1 MKRKFFTLLL
11 VAATTLAGTFSLTSC
26 KDYDSDA
33 IAQLEDELSEI
44 EATLQKQID
53 AISQCDCSDV
63 DLSNYATISA
73 LNLLQDELEAQGEV
87 IDKYQPYWEE
97 LAEISSALLAEGYD
111 LSDLK
116 AYIDDRDALAYDYV
130 DGQVASLEE
139 AYAAA
144 DADLQEQLDALQA
157 QVDALT
163 NKYASLI
170 TSINIDKVSNPI
182 FGSLNLPFGIK
193 STVLCAWYGENG
205 PGTDEFP
212 TTRSSYYA
220 NEDEAEWAYSLQSSS
235 EKVEI
240 GSTIVNPYAGTV
252 LLTINPN
259 DIDFEGVKVTLASR
273 ADDSAPVAFED
284 EFTLEAS
291 TKAVTTR
298 SSSTGAYDAVVKL
311 SSTDADDLADAQID
325 VDEKTIASEL
335 ASVVKK
341 IVNTSNTI
349 DVLDVAQTLYSNF
362 KSAIPEYYAI
372 KAEWNDGDT
381 DRSVRSDYEIAAF
394 TAKPLSYSSLASSDY
409 SGYFET
415 LTSKIPQIE
424 ELGWSIELDEV
435 SLDEEVYYY
444 LTIPVGDDVI
454 IDYENSTLTI
464 VRDSEDTVIDFYS
477 VEDEGDYYLVKIS
490 VDGLASIVDSL
501 NETISNVESQINDLV
516 EQINSS
522 YIGSISTLLSNLN
535 NSLSILEKYAEN
547 PNKLLQPV
555 LFYVLDGNYGRL
567 SQVKNAPSVFNVS
580 GSEDGVL
587 SLVASSFT
595 ADLLAPAYKKYVQV
609 NLVSGTSGS
618 YSITDG
624 ENSGRNL
631 LIDGNDNAIV
641 FTGQAGSTY
650 AITYSAVDYYG
661 YVTAK
666 TYYVKIQ

>member
-11 VAATTLAGTFSLTSC
+11 VAATAVAGTLGLTSC

-44 EATLQKQID
+44 EATLQKQIA
-53 AISQCDCSDV
+53 AISECDCSDI
-63 DLSNYATISA
+63 DLSEYATISA

-87 IDKYQPYWEE
+87 IDKYQPYWED
-97 LAEISSALLAEGYD
+97 LAEISSALIDAGYD
-111 LSDLK
+111 LSELK
-116 AYIDDRDALAYDYV
+116 DYIDDRDALAYEYV
-130 DGQVASLEE
+130 DGEVSSLEE
-139 AYAAA
+139 AYKAA
-144 DADLQEQLDALQA
+144 DSDLQEQLDALQA
-157 QVDALT
+157 QVDILT

-212 TTRSSYYA
+212 TSRSQYYA
-220 NEDEAEWAYSLQSSS
+220 DEDEATWAYSLSTTA
-235 EKVEI
+235 ETVEI
-240 GSTIVNPYAGTV
+240 DATIVNPYAGTV

-273 ADDSAPVAFED
+273 ADDSAPIAFED

-291 TKAVTTR
+291 TEAVTTR
-298 SSSTGAYDAVVKL
+298 SSSTGAYDAIVKL

-325 VDEKTIASEL
+325 VNETEIASEL

-341 IVNTSNTI
+341 LVDTSNTI

-372 KAEWNDGDT
+372 KAEWNDGET
-381 DRSVRSDYEIAAF
+381 ERSVRSDYEIAAF
-394 TAKPLSYSSLASSDY
+394 TAKPLSYNSLRTSDY

-424 ELGWSIELDEV
+424 EIGWSIDIDEV
-435 SLDEEVYYY
+435 SIDDEVYYY
-444 LTIPVGDDVI
+444 LTIPTDGATLD
-454 IDYENSTLTI
+454 ESAQTLT
-464 VRDSEDTVIDFYS
+464 VGETVISYVS
-477 VEDEGDYYLVKIS
+477 IEDQGDYYLVTIS
-490 VDGLASIVDSL
+490 VDSLDSIVDSL
-501 NETISNVESQINDLV
+501 NETLTDVESQIDNLI

-522 YIGSISTLLSNLN
+522 YISSISTLLSNLN

-567 SQVKNAPSVFNVS
+567 SQVEDAPSVFNVS

-609 NLVSGTSGS
+609 DLVSGAGS
-618 YSITDG
+618 FYISDG
-624 ENSGRNL
+624 ENTGRNL

-641 FTGQAGSTY
+641 LTGQAGSTY
-650 AITYSAVDYYG
+650 AITYSAIDYYG